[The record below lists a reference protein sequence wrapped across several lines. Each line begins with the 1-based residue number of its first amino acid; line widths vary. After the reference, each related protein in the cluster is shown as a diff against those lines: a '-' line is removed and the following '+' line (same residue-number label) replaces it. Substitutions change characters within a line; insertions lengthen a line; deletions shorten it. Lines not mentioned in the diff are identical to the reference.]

1 MAYHTWQSV
10 LINNKNSFLRKATW
24 TCTPGSEVGREYTT
38 CDCLSLT
45 FLDFGSKSS
54 MIDMVRNMQGTPV
67 RYLVPGK
74 VIEYHL
80 HIKVSMTA

>member
-1 MAYHTWQSV
+1 VAYHTWESV

-24 TCTPGSEVGREYTT
+24 TCTPGSEVEREYTT

-54 MIDMVRNMQGTPV
+54 MIDMVHMLNMQGTPAK
-67 RYLVPGK
+67 YLVK
-74 VIEYHL
+74 Y
-80 HIKVSMTA
+80 